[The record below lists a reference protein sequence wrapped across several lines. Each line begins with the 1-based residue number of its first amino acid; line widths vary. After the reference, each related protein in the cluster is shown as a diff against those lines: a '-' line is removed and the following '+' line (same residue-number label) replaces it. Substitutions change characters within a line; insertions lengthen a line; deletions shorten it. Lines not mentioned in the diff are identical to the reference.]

1 MARQWRSFFRRSIG
15 APEFGAPSA
24 RPGFAVYALA
34 AALVC
39 PAVAGPNPPEPIA
52 REAPA
57 WTSADSL
64 AASRRV
70 EALAAHPESIDSLT
84 AGSLTRDHDLG
95 FGRRLREAWVDPAGK
110 AGFAFKIVYAGTK
123 AIAFEARPILNYA
136 GLRARVWPVLAPLF
150 GAPGPAGTGRPYQW
164 NLAAACAPLPAD
176 SLMLSD
182 SLPSPAVRE
191 ALAYYMSPYSGT
203 LYGIRGGEAGQ
214 LLENRDRFLDLAP
227 IVSADRRAAL
237 WLLRSPN
244 PATRLTAVEFIVRN
258 QAAFPDFDRLQLTA
272 FRMAYSHP
280 AKAATLR
287 GARETLE
294 DPRKLVA
301 ECARLQAVRDGRG
314 VLRSY

>member
-1 MARQWRSFFRRSIG
+1 MKLR
-15 APEFGAPSA
+15 
-24 RPGFAVYALA
+24 GFTIYALGL
-34 AALVC
+34 ALAGA
-39 PAVAGPNPPEPIA
+39 AVAGPVRPDPAA
-52 REAPA
+52 RKAPA
-57 WTSADSL
+57 WTPADS
-64 AASRRV
+64 AATVRMV
-70 EALAAHPESIDSLT
+70 EALAKHPESIDSLT

-110 AGFAFKIVYAGTK
+110 AGFAFKIVYEGTK
-123 AIAFEARPILNYA
+123 AIAFEARPVINYG
-136 GLRARVWPVLAPLF
+136 GLRRRIWPVLAPVF
-150 GAPGPAGTGRPYQW
+150 AGPDKPYHW

-176 SLMLSD
+176 SLMVPD

-214 LLENRDRFLDLAP
+214 MLENRDRFLDLVP
-227 IVSADRRAAL
+227 IVSADRRAVL

-287 GARETLE
+287 GARETME

-301 ECARLQAVRDGRG
+301 DCARQEAVRDGRG